1 MEKQSLHRKANIVLC
16 ACALLNL
23 SIGALY
29 AWSVLQSR
37 LTAPLADGGFG
48 WTVSQAGLPFSIAII
63 TFATAM
69 LIGGRIQDKVGPRWV
84 ITAGSL
90 LLGIGL
96 LLSGL
101 VGNSVIGI
109 IICYGV
115 IAATGMG
122 FCYGCATAPALKWF
136 SPSKKGLVS
145 GIIVGGFGLSA
156 VGMAPLVASLLN
168 NFGIAQTF
176 MILGVSNLLISTTI
190 AQFIK
195 NPPADYTPKAPSKV
209 KNDKA
214 PALTPAINFEWN
226 EMLKTKRF
234 YMIFIMFIS
243 ASSVGLM
250 IIGSISRIAISQAG
264 ITDSAILAGLV
275 SFLALTNT
283 LGRVA
288 GGIMSDK
295 IGRINSLFV
304 IFVLQM
310 INMAAFTFYQ
320 SLPTLILGIII
331 VGFCFGTLLS
341 VMPALCA
348 DQYGLKN
355 FGLNY
360 GIMFFAWGLSGVM
373 TPVIANFLYDIT
385 GTFNITYII
394 CSAMMAAMILVN
406 FMLKKDIEGSKS
418 HEAMLN

>member
-1 MEKQSLHRKANIVLC
+1 MENQSLYRRANIVLW

-29 AWSVLQSR
+29 AWSVLQSK
-37 LTAPLADGGFG
+37 LTTPLADGGFG

-69 LIGGRIQDKVGPRWV
+69 LIGGRIQDKIGPRWV
-84 ITAGSL
+84 ITAGSI

-96 LLSGL
+96 LLSGF

-109 IICYGV
+109 ILCYGV
-115 IAATGMG
+115 IAAIGMG

-156 VGMAPLVASLLN
+156 VGMAPLVTSLLDS
-168 NFGIAQTF
+168 FGISQTF
-176 MILGVSNLLISTTI
+176 MILGVSNLVISTAI

-195 NPPADYTPKAPSKV
+195 NPPEGYIPKASDKPANTKV
-209 KNDKA
+209 V
-214 PALTPAINFEWN
+214 PLTASVNFEWI

-234 YMIFIMFIS
+234 YMIFLMFIL

-264 ITDSAILAGLV
+264 ITESGILAGLV
-275 SFLALTNT
+275 SFLAFTNT

-304 IFVLQM
+304 IFILQM
-310 INMAAFTFYQ
+310 INMAAFAFYQ
-320 SLPTLILGIII
+320 SLPALILGIIV

-373 TPVIANFLYDIT
+373 TPVIANFLYDTT

-406 FMLKKDIEGSKS
+406 FMLKKDIEK
-418 HEAMLN
+418 